1 MVTHLTEA
9 DKDVVSGRV
18 QCDKDDVSG
27 RVQCDKDVVRGC
39 VAVHAVI
46 GWDVVLSAHKRRLH
60 PALDH
65 FIAIHASRR

>member
-1 MVTHLTEA
+1 MCVAKADKDMVTHLTEA
-9 DKDVVSGRV
+9 DKDV
-18 QCDKDDVSG
+18 VSG

>member
-9 DKDVVSGRV
+9 
-18 QCDKDDVSG
+18 DKDDVSG